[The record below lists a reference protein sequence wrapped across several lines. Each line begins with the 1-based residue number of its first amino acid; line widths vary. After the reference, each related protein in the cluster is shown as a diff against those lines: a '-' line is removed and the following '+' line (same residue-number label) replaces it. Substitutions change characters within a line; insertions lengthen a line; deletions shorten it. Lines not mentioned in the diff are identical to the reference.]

1 VVAAVAPERPLPSA
15 RAIDISRGGLLVA
28 FVEPLGFLPGDHI
41 LVTLPDVGFRF
52 HAFGSVVRCERGTDF
67 RTYIAIQFNDVD
79 EQDHDELCAHLDGR
93 RLVAA

>member
-28 FVEPLGFLPGDHI
+28 FVEPLGFTPGDRI

-52 HAFGSVVRCERGTDF
+52 HAYGSVVRCERGTDF
-67 RTYIAIQFNDVD
+67 RTYVAIEFVDVD
-79 EQDHDELCAHLDGR
+79 EHDYDELCAHLDER
-93 RLVAA
+93 SLVAA